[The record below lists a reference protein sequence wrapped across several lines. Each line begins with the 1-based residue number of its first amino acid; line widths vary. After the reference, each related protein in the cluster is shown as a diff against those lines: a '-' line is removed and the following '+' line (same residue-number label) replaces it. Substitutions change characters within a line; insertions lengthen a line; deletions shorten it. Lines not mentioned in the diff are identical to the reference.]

1 MKKQAFSQGSRSS
14 NLVTRNKLE
23 EFSQENNNLESNNGH
38 KTKVGRTR
46 RELESQRTREKQ
58 GKKISKEGTVK
69 MKPSQSTSE
78 DQREAQIKTEPQTEE
93 TLRETQGEKASK

>member
-38 KTKVGRTR
+38 KTKVGRTS
-46 RELESQRTREKQ
+46 RELESHRTREKQ
-58 GKKISKEGTVK
+58 GKEISKEDTVK

>member
-58 GKKISKEGTVK
+58 GKEISKEGTVK
-69 MKPSQSTSE
+69 MKPSQSTSK
-78 DQREAQIKTEPQTEE
+78 DQRKAQIKTEPQTEE
-93 TLRETQGEKASK
+93 TLREAQGEKASK